1 MSFSYLEVGKL
12 FIDGELVDAEGGAVY
27 DNINPATEK
36 SLGHAADASAADV
49 GKAIAAARR
58 AFDET
63 KWSTDVAF
71 RVRCLRQLQEGLA
84 KHAEEWRELSTAEVG
99 IPVTMTESTV
109 GMPIGGVEWVTDL
122 LEGYHFAE
130 DYGIGEIAHFRSRR
144 WVEREPFGVVGAIT
158 PWHQPFQVNLAKAVP
173 ALAAGN
179 TVVLKGAPTTPWS
192 TAALGKIAAECTDLP
207 PGVFN
212 VITGQV
218 NDRGEELVT
227 DPRVDLISFTGST
240 AVGRRIMSLAAETV
254 KKCFLE
260 LGGKSA
266 NIVLEDADLAAGI
279 GMSTFMVCMH
289 GGQGCATLSRV
300 LLHESR
306 FEEGVEI
313 AAQQMA
319 AMPYG
324 DPTVPG
330 NVMGPLNSARHR
342 DRVEGFADRAR
353 AAGHS
358 PVLGGRRPPHLET
371 GYYYEPTLFAGLP
384 EDAEI
389 VKSEIVGPVLV
400 IQKFT
405 DDDDAVRIAN
415 DTIFGLSGAVYSGDH
430 ERSKAIARRVRAGT
444 LIVDGGMYYGHN
456 VPFGG
461 YKQSGIGRETG
472 KLGFEEY
479 LQVKALCE
487 PV

>member
-1 MSFSYLEVGKL
+1 MSFAYLKVGKL
-12 FIDGELVDAEGGAVY
+12 FVDGQLVDAEGGATYENV
-27 DNINPATEK
+27 NPATET
-36 SLGHAADASAADV
+36 SLGTAADASSGDV
-49 GKAIAAARR
+49 DRAIAAARR

-63 KWSTDVAF
+63 SWSTDVAF
-71 RVRCLRQLQEGLA
+71 RLRCLRQLQEGLT
-84 KHAEEWRELSTAEVG
+84 KHADEWRELSTAEVG

-109 GMPIGGVEWVTDL
+109 GMPIGGVGWVADL
-122 LEGYHFAE
+122 LEKYPFSE

-158 PWHQPFQVNLAKAVP
+158 PWNQPFQVNLAKAAP

-179 TVVLKGAPTTPWS
+179 TVVLKAAPTTPWS
-192 TAALGKIAAECTDLP
+192 ATALGKIVAEYTDIP
-207 PGVFN
+207 AGVFN
-212 VITGQV
+212 VITSEA

-240 AVGRRIMSLAAETV
+240 AVGRRIMSLGAETV

-266 NIVLEDADLAAGI
+266 NIVLEDADLATAI

-300 LLHESR
+300 LLPESR
-306 FEEGVEI
+306 FDEGVEI
-313 AAQQMA
+313 AAQQMSY
-319 AMPYG
+319 MKYG
-324 DPTVPG
+324 DPTVMG

-342 DRVEGFADRAR
+342 DRVEGFVERAK
-353 AAGHS
+353 ATGAK
-358 PVLGGRRPPHLET
+358 PVIGGRRPPQLET
-371 GYYYEPTLFAGLP
+371 GYYYEPTIFADLP
-384 EDAEI
+384 EDAEL
-389 VKSEIVGPVLV
+389 VKSEIFGPVLV

-405 DDDDAVRIAN
+405 DDDDAIRIAN
-415 DTIFGLSGAVYSGDH
+415 DSIFGLSGAVYSGDH
-430 ERSKAIARRVRAGT
+430 ERSKALARRVRAGT
-444 LIVDGGMYYGHN
+444 MIVDGGMYYGHN